1 MRRSVFFGLAGGNFA
16 ENDAWPTGLSDAMTH
31 SVWGFP
37 VPCQS
42 SVDHKQLFSVKS
54 AYVKRHLNSSRKRQP
69 CVHIQFKGTVRI
81 DVRIHQG

>member
-1 MRRSVFFGLAGGNFA
+1 MPYAELDRSQV
-16 ENDAWPTGLSDAMTH
+16 
-31 SVWGFP
+31 
-37 VPCQS
+37 
-42 SVDHKQLFSVKS
+42 FSVKS